1 MKTKLIFIALVV
13 LALFTSCKKDETK
26 KEENPKYTDEPVNF
40 DSLTYSDKNV
50 AENKTYIENNGVQ
63 MVEQMK
69 SLNKEQGL
77 KATINLLDIASN
89 SGGSLKG
96 AQISSVFRTLEA
108 IKNLGSGN
116 PNVRTLVSALKAGG
130 DNSISSMFKQ
140 IAGEYKYNFT
150 TNRFDFTA
158 DPEASVTVLFPA
170 SKESKQSKTND
181 GVLEIF
187 KPVFQTGSF
196 DFGGAVITELPT
208 SIKYEVRVSSSV
220 VASYNFTA
228 SYNNDGL
235 PTSIISALTLGTF
248 EFKVTWGYSSTELS
262 VNFSFKHGDVI
273 MVDMGA
279 GAGGNFV
286 KDSINGMGDYPEKV
300 LHNAN
305 AHFQLMGVKIAGQ
318 INFKGLI
325 TTMREMENGSDSAT
339 VDAINK
345 YVNLAVVYAT
355 DNKAIAT
362 AEAYIKDEVREE
374 YNYETNQM
382 GQKTVKVID
391 FRMVFADKTNSSLD
405 VYFNQGFDDLTAEF
419 NTFIDELN
427 TTYGWD
433 MKHVD

>member
-1 MKTKLIFIALVV
+1 
-13 LALFTSCKKDETK
+13 
-26 KEENPKYTDEPVNF
+26 
-40 DSLTYSDKNV
+40 
-50 AENKTYIENNGVQ
+50 
-63 MVEQMK
+63 MK
-69 SLNKEQGL
+69 SLNNEQGV
-77 KATINLLDIASN
+77 KAIINLFDIASN

-108 IKNLGSGN
+108 IKNLGNGN

-181 GVLEIF
+181 GILEIF

-196 DFGGAVITELPT
+196 DIGGEVLTELPT

-228 SYNNDGL
+228 SYNSEGF
-235 PTSIISALTLGTF
+235 PTSIVSALTLGTF
-248 EFKVTWGYSSTELS
+248 EFKVTWGYSTTELS
-262 VNFSFKHGDVI
+262 VNYSIKHGDVI

-286 KDSINGMGDYPEKV
+286 KDSINNMGDYPENV

-318 INFKGLI
+318 VNFKGLI
-325 TTMREMENGSDSAT
+325 TTMRAMENEASEQKV

-362 AEAYIKDEVREE
+362 AEAYLKDKIREE
-374 YNYETNQM
+374 YNYVTGKMDQT
-382 GQKTVKVID
+382 TVKVID
-391 FRMVFADKTNSSLD
+391 FRMVFADKTKSSLD
-405 VYFNQGFDDLTAEF
+405 VYFDQGFDDLTAEF